1 MDAGGAQPTRQ
12 KRSYSPGERH
22 PRLPGLFLYVE
33 TLLYCLEIRFCIIPN
48 DMRPLSY
55 RLIRTRRGHGFKD
68 FDAFLRLFA
77 PPTPSGIQARQV
89 QKNGGM
95 I

>member
-1 MDAGGAQPTRQ
+1 MFLFVDTLWYHLKIHFRITQ
-12 KRSYSPGERH
+12 KW
-22 PRLPGLFLYVE
+22 
-33 TLLYCLEIRFCIIPN
+33 
-48 DMRPLSY
+48 MRPLSY
-55 RLIRTRRGHGFKD
+55 HLIRTRRGHGFKD